1 MQLPARIGKYQLEE
15 YLGGGMAEVYRAVD
29 CVLHRTVAFKI
40 LSAHGASDPSMRQ
53 RFLAEAQLGSQV
65 NHPHIVRTLDYSD
78 EGHAPYLVLE
88 FLQGRSLSKV
98 IKEGSGGSLQN
109 RVRIGIEAAKALEYV
124 HKLGILHRDIKPDN
138 IHIDEA
144 GVARLID
151 FGIAKSEAMNMT
163 MPGMV
168 IGTPHYMPPEQVCGS
183 PASVRTDLYS
193 YGLVLFELFSGVRAR
208 TGDTMQRLIEEILN
222 KPVTFEALAGLPAEL
237 RSVVERCAAQKPED
251 RPESFTPVIAELEQW
266 LAANPE
272 TGVLPTGVATAATQA
287 PGQRSMGWVYGV
299 AAALLAAIAGGAGMM
314 KVLDGSP
321 GRGSLASSNMVK
333 LPGGTAKI
341 DRYEVTNEQYQA
353 FASDAKRQLPPGFS
367 ADNPGQPVVN
377 VSAVEAEAYCRWAGK
392 RLPTEAEWMLA
403 AGDLQR
409 SFPWG
414 DQADATLANVADNPR
429 MQQRHLVSADSMQSG
444 ASPLGI
450 LHLAGNAAEWVA
462 DRRNPSIMSVR
473 DFARLLQPAPTEFEE
488 WRIIKGGSFL
498 RPLQE
503 GKMREWIPAP
513 ARYFAPDVGF
523 RCAQ

>member
-1 MQLPARIGKYQLEE
+1 
-15 YLGGGMAEVYRAVD
+15 
-29 CVLHRTVAFKI
+29 
-40 LSAHGASDPSMRQ
+40 
-53 RFLAEAQLGSQV
+53 
-65 NHPHIVRTLDYSD
+65 
-78 EGHAPYLVLE
+78 
-88 FLQGRSLSKV
+88 LSKV

-222 KPVTFEALAGLPAEL
+222 KPVTFEALANLPAEL

-251 RPESFTPVIAELEQW
+251 RPESFTPVIAELELW

-272 TGVLPTGVATAATQA
+272 TGALPTGVATAAV
-287 PGQRSMGWVYGV
+287 PVRRMGWIYGV
-299 AAALLAAIAGGAGMM
+299 AAALLAAVAGGAGMM
-314 KVLDGSP
+314 KVFDG
-321 GRGSLASSNMVK
+321 GSGLVLQASSNMVK
-333 LPGGTAKI
+333 LPGGKAQI
-341 DRYEVTNEQYQA
+341 DRFEVTNEQYRA
-353 FASDAKRQLPPGFS
+353 FVSSAKRQLPPGFS
-367 ADNPGQPVVN
+367 ADAPGEPVVN
-377 VSAVEAEAYCRWAGK
+377 VSAIEAEAYCRWAGK

-414 DQADATLANVADNPR
+414 NQADATLANVADNPQ
-429 MQQRHLVSADSMQSG
+429 MNKHHLVSADSMQSG

-473 DFARLLQPAPTEFEE
+473 DFAKLLQPAPTEFEE

-503 GKMREWIPAP
+503 GKTREWIPAP